1 MKIVDIQGQILNS
14 SNNIELQCTVH
25 DVFTYFYSK
34 SNSVAIQNFKLNF
47 DIGVTKFVC
56 ISHEKIHCSH
66 FFLGNGSSVFVLFK
80 ESEKSIEI
88 NVDNVLRYETG
99 NFCGSFIQTK
109 ITIADIALE
118 LKKNVMI
125 ITFIDKSERYEFDSH
140 HFCFRSKNG
149 VI

>member
-1 MKIVDIQGQILNS
+1 MATVQVTIHRPFTKINVGI
-14 SNNIELQCTVH
+14 
-25 DVFTYFYSK
+25 
-34 SNSVAIQNFKLNF
+34 
-47 DIGVTKFVC
+47 TKFAY
-56 ISHEKIHCSH
+56 ISHEKIHNSH
-66 FFLGNGSSVFVLFK
+66 FFLGNGRSIVVLFK
-80 ESEKSIEI
+80 ENEKSIEI

-109 ITIADIALE
+109 ITIADIVLE

-125 ITFIDKSERYEFDSH
+125 ITFIEKSERYEFDSH